1 MITRGTPRPVKPSFN
16 WKTVPEFSDPVWS
29 FEENHILH
37 RGHWH
42 WSNPDLAGGDR
53 IVQHC
58 LQYFWPRWYSDGED
72 GFPLASKTKKCIS
85 FS

>member
-1 MITRGTPRPVKPSFN
+1 MITRGTLRPAKPSFN

-37 RGHWH
+37 RGHWQ
-42 WSNPDLAGGDR
+42 WSYPDLAGGDR

-58 LQYFWPRWYSDGED
+58 LQYFWPRRYSDGED